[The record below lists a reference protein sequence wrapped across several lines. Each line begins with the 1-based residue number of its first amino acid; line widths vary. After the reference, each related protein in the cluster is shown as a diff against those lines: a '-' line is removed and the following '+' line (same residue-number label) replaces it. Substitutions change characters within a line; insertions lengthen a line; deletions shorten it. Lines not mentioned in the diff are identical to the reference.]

1 MAVRA
6 NGRQNDM
13 LLPLLRT
20 LAEEQVFLLEKKS
33 KKFPFL
39 HRGITRLIDPRGN
52 TLGIVIDKQT
62 LDALD
67 EDLAAQSPK
76 FLASLD
82 ASRKSGRVSAKAVKR
97 RAGLL

>member
-1 MAVRA
+1 
-6 NGRQNDM
+6 M

-39 HRGITRLIDPRGN
+39 HHRGITRLIDPRGN